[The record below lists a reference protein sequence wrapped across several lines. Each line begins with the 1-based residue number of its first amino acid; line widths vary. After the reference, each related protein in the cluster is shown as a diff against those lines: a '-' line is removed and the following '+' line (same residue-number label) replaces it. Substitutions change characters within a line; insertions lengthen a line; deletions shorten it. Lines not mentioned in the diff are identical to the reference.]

1 MHQVTPSEVDDLC
14 LPKHALFEV
23 REAFLRGAVF
33 MREIRMTSFP
43 MTIRIFVYLNPLEEG
58 WTYEIQ
64 DGFGIYSLSG
74 ASAPSPARAE
84 ALALSS
90 LREMLQR
97 ELTAL
102 PASH

>member
-1 MHQVTPSEVDDLC
+1 MHQVTLPEIDDLC
-14 LPKHALFEV
+14 IPKHALFEV
-23 REAFLRGAVF
+23 RDAFLRGKVF

-74 ASAPSPARAE
+74 ASAPSPTEAE
-84 ALALSS
+84 ALALSV
-90 LREMLQR
+90 LRELLQR
-97 ELTAL
+97 ELSAL
-102 PASH
+102 PTSH